1 MKNINIKGPII
12 SNNDKW
18 VYDWLEMEATC
29 PNDVAEVLNEL
40 GGEPVQLTI
49 NSGGGDVYSASE
61 IFTELKSYQG
71 EVTSRIVGI
80 CASAASVIAMAGNKV
95 EMSPTAEIMIHNA
108 STITWGDHQEMDKTS
123 NFLKKV
129 DKSIA
134 SAYRLK
140 TGLSEEELLNLMGEE
155 TWLTAEEAKEK
166 GFVDEVMFENEEI
179 RAVASA
185 PGALSSEAIAKI
197 RNSLQK
203 ESKGI
208 TMDELKNALNEY
220 KEDMVAEVAERVKN
234 TTTKQDPKEPDPEPE
249 NNGAVKRLFLNL

>member
-1 MKNINIKGPII
+1 MQSAVFGRLRFRLFRLLVC
-12 SNNDKW
+12 S
-18 VYDWLEMEATC
+18 C
-29 PNDVAEVLNEL
+29 VLYSL
-40 GGEPVQLTI
+40 RDF
-49 NSGGGDVYSASE
+49 GDHFFLVF
-61 IFTELKSYQG
+61 IQG

-108 STITWGDHQEMDKTS
+108 STISWGDHQEMDKTS

-134 SAYRLK
+134 NAYRLK

-166 GFVDEVMFENEEI
+166 GFVDEIMFENETI

-203 ESKGI
+203 EPKGI

-220 KEDMVAEVAERVKN
+220 KEEMVAEVAERVKN
-234 TTTKQDPKEPDPEPE
+234 TTTNQEPKEPKSEP
-249 NNGAVKRLFLNL
+249 AKKRRFASALFESLKTEGKQ